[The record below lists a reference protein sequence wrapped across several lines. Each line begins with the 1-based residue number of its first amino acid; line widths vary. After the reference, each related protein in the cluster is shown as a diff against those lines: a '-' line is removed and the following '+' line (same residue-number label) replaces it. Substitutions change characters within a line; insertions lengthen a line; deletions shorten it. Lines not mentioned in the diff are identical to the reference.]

1 MWINNKIIE
10 KLISVDDEIP
20 EGFEKGRLK
29 RPKKIDQLKTVV
41 SKEELISYYI
51 VQNKS
56 FIETMAKFNLQ
67 VRKDLR

>member
-10 KLISVDDEIP
+10 KLISVDDKIP

-56 FIETMAKFNLQ
+56 FIETMTKFNLQ